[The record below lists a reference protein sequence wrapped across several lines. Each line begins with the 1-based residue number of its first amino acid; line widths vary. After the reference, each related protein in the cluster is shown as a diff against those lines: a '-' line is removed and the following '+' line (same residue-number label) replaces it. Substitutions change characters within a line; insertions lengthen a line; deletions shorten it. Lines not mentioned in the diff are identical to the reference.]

1 MGKFLVVLALASFGI
16 LASCTRPHD
25 ASSDSKKVQ
34 PPESEREAATL
45 SQQKMCAEQAK
56 KSFEDSAFSKDNTS
70 TYTSH
75 YETRTNFCYVEVAS
89 RPSLATN
96 VFSYNL
102 LVYDAFEGRPYGELS
117 VLYPS
122 PEQVVKCRVTP
133 HGAQREITCKSLE
146 EFNGL
151 VLKYFG
157 VTPN

>member
-1 MGKFLVVLALASFGI
+1 MGIFLVVLALASFGI
-16 LASCTRPHD
+16 LASCTRPQD

-34 PPESEREAATL
+34 PPESERGAATL

-75 YETRTNFCYVEVAS
+75 YDTRTNICYVEVAS
-89 RPSLATN
+89 RPTLATN
-96 VFSYNL
+96 IFSYNL

-117 VLYPS
+117 VLAS

-133 HGAQREITCKSLE
+133 RGAQREITCKSLE

-157 VTPN
+157 ATPN